1 MNDRRDNGFSE
12 PGSAGAQS
20 GAPAA
25 GQPRKPRI
33 EVLQRGPAAATGPRS
48 TQGSSSTGIDMASA
62 APPVAS
68 AHSSR
73 TADQPRQ
80 VETASGPRR
89 RGLSRSPTTLLI
101 LLACVVIA
109 GFLLY
114 TYLSSERG
122 AEYPDKG
129 TQLSP
134 ADSDLLDDPQT
145 DPDAATTREPDE
157 PPAAASIDDGSDDGA
172 VPEAGPAASP
182 ASEPASEPAPQPA
195 PQPAPRPAAP
205 RAAAPVAQ
213 PEVVDRPEAPPA
225 DKSEAEAEADAAD
238 TVQSFYSALSAGDGA
253 SAARLVIP
261 AKRGSGPLSAG
272 ALTRYYSSFRRPL
285 RVRRIV
291 PVNADTVRVAYDY
304 VLADGRV
311 CRGQAAVDVV
321 HRGGRS
327 LVSGI
332 RTRGP
337 C

>member
-1 MNDRRDNGFSE
+1 
-12 PGSAGAQS
+12 
-20 GAPAA
+20 
-25 GQPRKPRI
+25 
-33 EVLQRGPAAATGPRS
+33 L
-48 TQGSSSTGIDMASA
+48 
-62 APPVAS
+62 
-68 AHSSR
+68 
-73 TADQPRQ
+73 
-80 VETASGPRR
+80 
-89 RGLSRSPTTLLI
+89 RSPTTLLI
-101 LLACVVIA
+101 LLVCIVIA
-109 GFLLY
+109 GFLFY

-134 ADSDLLDDPQT
+134 EDAELLGGPRTDSGP
-145 DPDAATTREPDE
+145 ATTEEPSE
-157 PPAAASIDDGSDDGA
+157 PPAAESIDDGA
-172 VPEAGPAASP
+172 VPETEPAASP
-182 ASEPASEPAPQPA
+182 APRPA
-195 PQPAPRPAAP
+195 PQPAPRPAPP
-205 RAAAPVAQ
+205 RAAAPEAQ
-213 PEVVDRPEAPPA
+213 PEVADRPAAPPP

-238 TVQSFYSALSAGDGA
+238 TVQAFYSALSAGDGS

-261 AKRGSGPLSAG
+261 AKRGGGPLSAG

-285 RVRRIV
+285 RLRRVV

-327 LVSGI
+327 LISGI

>member
-1 MNDRRDNGFSE
+1 MNDRRDNGASE

-20 GAPAA
+20 GTPPA

-33 EVLQRGPAAATGPRS
+33 EVLERAPAAAQGPRFARDPN
-48 TQGSSSTGIDMASA
+48 STGIDATSTA
-62 APPVAS
+62 APGAS
-68 AHSSR
+68 PAQPSWTSN
-73 TADQPRQ
+73 QPRQ
-80 VETASGPRR
+80 AETASGPGR
-89 RGLSRSPTTLLI
+89 RGLLRSPTTLLT
-101 LLACVVIA
+101 LLAFIVIG

-122 AEYPDKG
+122 VKYPDKG

-134 ADSDLLDDPQT
+134 QDAELLADPRT
-145 DPDAATTREPDE
+145 DSGPATTEEPPE
-157 PPAAASIDDGSDDGA
+157 PPAAESIEDGA
-172 VPEAGPAASP
+172 VPEAGSPAA
-182 ASEPASEPAPQPA
+182 ASPASEPAPQPA
-195 PQPAPRPAAP
+195 PQPAPRTAPP
-205 RAAAPVAQ
+205 RAAAPEAQ
-213 PEVVDRPEAPPA
+213 PELVDRPETPPA
-225 DKSEAEAEADAAD
+225 EKSEAEAEVDAAD
-238 TVQSFYSALSAGDGA
+238 TVQAFYSALSAGDGA

-327 LVSGI
+327 MVSGI
-332 RTRGP
+332 RTNGP

>member
-1 MNDRRDNGFSE
+1 MNDRRDNGPSE
-12 PGSAGAQS
+12 PGSADPQS
-20 GAPAA
+20 GAPGA

-33 EVLQRGPAAATGPRS
+33 EVLRRGPAAAPAPRPA
-48 TQGSSSTGIDMASA
+48 QDPASA
-62 APPVAS
+62 AAPAAS
-68 AHSSR
+68 PAQPSR
-73 TADQPRQ
+73 TASPPQGGDS
-80 VETASGPRR
+80 ASGRR
-89 RGLSRSPTTLLI
+89 RSGLLRSPTMLLI
-101 LLACVVIA
+101 LLACIVIA

-134 ADSDLLDDPQT
+134 ADAELLEDPQT
-145 DPDAATTREPDE
+145 DSSPATTEEPSE
-157 PPAAASIDDGSDDGA
+157 PPAAESIDDGA
-172 VPEAGPAASP
+172 VSESEPAASP
-182 ASEPASEPAPQPA
+182 ASQPA
-195 PQPAPRPAAP
+195 PQPAPRPAPP
-205 RAAAPVAQ
+205 RAAAPQAQ
-213 PEVVDRPEAPPA
+213 PEVADSPEAPPA

-238 TVQSFYSALSAGDGA
+238 TVQAFYSALSAGDGA
-253 SAARLVIP
+253 SAARFVIP

-285 RVRRIV
+285 RLRRVV
-291 PVNADTVRVAYDY
+291 PVNGDTVRVAYDY

>member
-1 MNDRRDNGFSE
+1 MSDRRDNGASE
-12 PGSAGAQS
+12 PGSADGGAS
-20 GAPAA
+20 TPAA

-33 EVLQRGPAAATGPRS
+33 EVLHRGPATPVPASRRNPDP
-48 TQGSSSTGIDMASA
+48 TGIGAASAAKEASPAQPSWTASPPQQAGMASA
-62 APPVAS
+62 
-68 AHSSR
+68 
-73 TADQPRQ
+73 
-80 VETASGPRR
+80 PRR
-89 RGLSRSPTTLLI
+89 RGLLRSPTMLLI

-134 ADSDLLDDPQT
+134 EDAELLGGPQNGSG
-145 DPDAATTREPDE
+145 PATTEE
-157 PPAAASIDDGSDDGA
+157 PPEAPAAEIIDDGA
-172 VPEAGPAASP
+172 VPETEPAASP
-182 ASEPASEPAPQPA
+182 APQPS
-195 PQPAPRPAAP
+195 PRPAPP
-205 RAAAPVAQ
+205 RAAAPEAQ

-225 DKSEAEAEADAAD
+225 DKSEAEAEADAVD
-238 TVQSFYSALSAGDGA
+238 TVQAFYSALSAGDGA
-253 SAARLVIP
+253 SAARFVIP

-285 RVRRIV
+285 RLRRVV

-304 VLADGRV
+304 VLPDGRV